1 MRIPIFF
8 FQLISNSFHQ
18 RNYYKNI
25 VRNLATQSHY
35 FIFMNPFSNI
45 AAKAADSP
53 ATIDFRRLARA
64 ISLVENESLNY
75 EELLLNLKPSSAKII
90 GVTGAPGAGKSSLVD
105 ALIAEMI
112 QDKKK
117 VGVICVDPSS
127 PFNKGALLG
136 DRIRMSEWYNH
147 PDVFIRS
154 LASKGSLGGLHP
166 KIIEI
171 SDLLKSA
178 GFDYVIIE
186 TVGVGQS
193 EVDIAALAD
202 ITVVMLVP
210 EGGDI
215 IQTMKAGLME
225 VADIFVINK
234 FDRPGAQNFY
244 NSLKQMLS
252 PAFNKTAKNIPILKT
267 VASEKEGIAEL
278 YRKINDWQS
287 DNQSEQKINLL
298 TEKIWALIQN
308 EKMKHFDKEKMK
320 LEIAEAISNADF
332 NMYSFA
338 KKYER

>member
-1 MRIPIFF
+1 MCINE
-8 FQLISNSFHQ
+8 NSINQ
-18 RNYYKNI
+18 K
-25 VRNLATQSHY
+25 
-35 FIFMNPFSNI
+35 
-45 AAKAADSP
+45 
-53 ATIDFRRLARA
+53 DFKSLARS
-64 ISLVENESLNY
+64 ISLIENEAPGY
-75 EELLLNLKPSSAKII
+75 EDLLLSLKPSSSKII
-90 GVTGAPGAGKSSLVD
+90 GITGAPGAGKSSLAD
-105 ALIAEMI
+105 ALIGEMI
-112 QDKKK
+112 NDKKK
-117 VGVICVDPSS
+117 IGVLCVDPSS

-147 PDVFIRS
+147 PNVFIRS

-171 SDLLKSA
+171 SDVMKSA

-202 ITVVMLVP
+202 ITIVMLVP

-225 VADIFVINK
+225 VADIFVVNK

-244 NSLKQMLS
+244 NSLKQILS
-252 PAFNKTAKNIPILKT
+252 PVFKKMSKQIPVIKT

-278 YRKINDWQS
+278 YKTINEWHFDDHSQ
-287 DNQSEQKINLL
+287 QKINLL

-308 EKMKHFDKEKMK
+308 EKMKNFDKEKMK
-320 LEIAEAISNADF
+320 IELSKAASKPDF

-338 KKYER
+338 KKCAEK

>member
-1 MRIPIFF
+1 
-8 FQLISNSFHQ
+8 
-18 RNYYKNI
+18 
-25 VRNLATQSHY
+25 
-35 FIFMNPFSNI
+35 MNPSLNI
-45 AAKAADSP
+45 STKNADSFTP
-53 ATIDFRRLARA
+53 VDFRLLARS
-64 ISLVENESLNY
+64 ISLVENESNNY
-75 EELLLNLKPSSAKII
+75 EELLLNLKPSSSKII

-105 ALIAEMI
+105 ALIGEMI
-112 QDKKK
+112 NDKKK
-117 VGVICVDPSS
+117 VGVLCVDPSS

-171 SDLLKSA
+171 SDLMKGA
-178 GFDYVIIE
+178 GFDYIIIE

-225 VADIFVINK
+225 VANIFVINK

-252 PAFNKTAKNIPILKT
+252 PVFNKTSKRIPIIKT
-267 VASEKEGIAEL
+267 VANEKEGIAEL
-278 YRKINDWQS
+278 YQKIDEWKF

-298 TEKIWALIQN
+298 TEKVWTLIQN

-320 LEIAEAISNADF
+320 TDMEEALSMTDF

-338 KKYER
+338 KKYGEYK